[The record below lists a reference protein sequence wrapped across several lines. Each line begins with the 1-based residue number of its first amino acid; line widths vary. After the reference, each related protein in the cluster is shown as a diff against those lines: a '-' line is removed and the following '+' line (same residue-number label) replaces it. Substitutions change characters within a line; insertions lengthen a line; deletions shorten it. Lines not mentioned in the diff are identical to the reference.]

1 MFQFNFGTY
10 QVVKFQDRRPRRAA
24 ECSDGDNVKVG
35 LKEKQVTESGD
46 RIGYESG
53 MHADNTRWRH
63 QEEKL

>member
-10 QVVKFQDRRPRRAA
+10 QVVKFQDRKSRRAA

-46 RIGYESG
+46 SIGYESG

-63 QEEKL
+63 QEERL